1 MDIELFCTKQ
11 GSGPSLL
18 LLHGNGEDGTYFVHQ
33 IAEFSKDFT
42 VYAIDTLGHGNSPR
56 GTAPFTISQF
66 ADDLLAFMD
75 QRGLDRADILGFSD
89 GGNIALTFALRHPDR
104 VHRLI
109 LNGANLDPKGVK
121 MPVQLPIVAG
131 YHLAALSKSPKA
143 KAHRELLSL
152 MVNEPHIAPAELKKL
167 TMPVLVIAGT
177 KDMIQKRHTQLIAAS
192 IPGARLAIIPGDHFI
207 ASKEPAAFNRAVRTF
222 FTETASAASKEESP

>member
-1 MDIELFCTKQ
+1 MDIELFYTKA
-11 GSGPSLL
+11 GSGPPLL

-33 IAEFSKDFT
+33 IKEFSRDFT
-42 VYAIDTLGHGNSPR
+42 VCAIDTRGHGKSPR

-75 QRGLDRADILGFSD
+75 QQGLTQADILGFSD

-104 VHRLI
+104 VRRLI

-121 MPVQLPIVAG
+121 PLVQLSIVVG
-131 YHLAALSKSPKA
+131 YHLASLFKSPKA
-143 KAHRELLSL
+143 RAKAELLGL
-152 MVNEPHIAPAELKKL
+152 MVKEPRIDPAELKKL

-177 KDMIQKRHTQLIAAS
+177 KDMIRERHTRLIANR
-192 IPGARLAIIPGDHFI
+192 IPNARLVLVPGDHFI
-207 ASKEPAAFNRAVRTF
+207 ANKTPSAFNRAVRQF
-222 FTETASAASKEESP
+222 LEEEFT